1 MPRSSTLH
9 RPRRRVACQ
18 PRVDPLEGR
27 QLLSAGFDSA
37 FGVGSTTGCMSPH
50 SIAVDSAGNSYVTG
64 MFMGTVDFD
73 PTKTNSSAILTSS
86 GSDDIFVAK
95 YSASNTL
102 DWVHQMGSNYVFST
116 SQPTY
121 TWQLESGHA
130 IAVDASGNVYVTG
143 DFGGKASFGP
153 FTLNSVGNTDVF
165 VTKLGPDG
173 TFLWAQSWGTA
184 GMDIGSGIAVDGA
197 GNVISVGIPGTTTG
211 LYTGF
216 EINKYSPSGVLQWTD
231 NISDTQG
238 RTSSVA
244 TDTAGNIYLCGG
256 FEGRVNF
263 NPAPHKTDDVTG
275 SAGSAY
281 VLKLTPSGAFGWVSP
296 FLAETAQ
303 SPGAYVNPYSLT
315 VDAAGNIDV
324 GGVYKGKDDFN
335 PSSSV
340 TETLPNIGEDYD
352 GFVAQLSSAG
362 ALNWATPLGGAVLSS
377 VATDA
382 NGNVYA
388 TGTFD
393 NSSPFTPGNGLPA
406 VTCNGV
412 GNGFVAGL
420 SGSTGAVSWAETFG
434 ELGNTSAMAIAVY
447 SSGTTLYIDVVG
459 IFLGTANF
467 DPAGTYDLTN
477 PATGYDQEM
486 FVLELG

>member
-1 MPRSSTLH
+1 
-9 RPRRRVACQ
+9 
-18 PRVDPLEGR
+18 
-27 QLLSAGFDSA
+27 
-37 FGVGSTTGCMSPH
+37 
-50 SIAVDSAGNSYVTG
+50 
-64 MFMGTVDFD
+64 
-73 PTKTNSSAILTSS
+73 
-86 GSDDIFVAK
+86 
-95 YSASNTL
+95 
-102 DWVHQMGSNYVFST
+102 
-116 SQPTY
+116 
-121 TWQLESGHA
+121 
-130 IAVDASGNVYVTG
+130 
-143 DFGGKASFGP
+143 
-153 FTLNSVGNTDVF
+153 
-165 VTKLGPDG
+165 
-173 TFLWAQSWGTA
+173 
-184 GMDIGSGIAVDGA
+184 
-197 GNVISVGIPGTTTG
+197 
-211 LYTGF
+211 
-216 EINKYSPSGVLQWTD
+216 
-231 NISDTQG
+231 
-238 RTSSVA
+238 VA
-244 TDTAGNIYLCGG
+244 TDKAGNIYLCGG

-275 SAGSAY
+275 STGSPSGY

-303 SPGAYVNPYSLT
+303 SPGAYVAPYSLT

-340 TETLPNIGEDYD
+340 TETLPNISEYD
-352 GFVAQLSSAG
+352 GFVVQLSSTG
-362 ALNWATPLGGAVLSS
+362 ALNWATPLGGAYVTS

-388 TGTFD
+388 TGQFD

-420 SGSTGAVSWAETFG
+420 SSSTGAVSWAETFG
-434 ELGNTSAMAIAVY
+434 EPGNTDALAIAVY

-459 IFLGTANF
+459 TFLGTANF

-477 PATGYDQEM
+477 PATGYDLDM